1 MFNVLAQSDGGGGA
15 GAAFLFVIYFAF
27 IIAYVA
33 GMWKAYD
40 KAGEPGWAA
49 IVPFY
54 NLWVWVKIAGRPP
67 LWFILALIPCVNI
80 VIIFLLSM
88 DTAKSFGK
96 TEIYGVGM
104 FFLPPIFWIMLGFG
118 SATYVGPAAANN
130 NTVG

>member
-1 MFNVLAQSDGGGGA
+1 MFNVLAQSDSGGGG

-27 IIAYVA
+27 IIAYIA
-33 GMWKAYD
+33 GMWKTFD

-49 IVPFY
+49 IIPIY
-54 NLWVWVKIAGRPP
+54 NLWVWVKLTGRPP
-67 LWFILALIPCVNI
+67 LWFILCLIPCVNI

-96 TEIYGVGM
+96 SAGYGVGM
-104 FFLPPIFWIMLGFG
+104 FFFAPIFWIMLGFG
-118 SATYVGPAAANN
+118 SATYVGPAGSN